1 MDQQYVFC
9 WSVWLQSAVGL
20 WAGGGAR
27 EGEREGVAKT
37 ILGPMKTEP
46 ALINTGRPLFLLAAR
61 RQTFW
66 PALDDAWSKIGHH
79 TAQQWSQWWHHHSL
93 QCALPSV
100 LLRTKSSRHAAREA
114 DVTLCLGNIKT
125 NKCSPSPEKAFN
137 ARRAKHCS
145 AKWHVLK
152 KRSVL
157 PCHHSCI
164 SWIVS
169 FFNYQKIF
177 FWHVVYE

>member
-1 MDQQYVFC
+1 MRLNNNYKSQKVYSEEMTSILRSIFKWDRDC
-9 WSVWLQSAVGL
+9 EEGNSQSLKWTNNTSSAGL
-20 WAGGGAR
+20 SDCRVRWACGGAR

-125 NKCSPSPEKAFN
+125 NKCSPSPEKGF
-137 ARRAKHCS
+137 
-145 AKWHVLK
+145 
-152 KRSVL
+152 
-157 PCHHSCI
+157 
-164 SWIVS
+164 
-169 FFNYQKIF
+169 
-177 FWHVVYE
+177 

>member
-1 MDQQYVFC
+1 MDNRVNNT
-9 WSVWLQSAVGL
+9 SSAALSDCRVRWPCGLGVVG
-20 WAGGGAR
+20 R
-27 EGEREGVAKT
+27 RKEGERGSLRRFLRPT
-37 ILGPMKTEP
+37 KTEP
-46 ALINTGRPLFLLAAR
+46 VLINTGRPLFLLAAR

-66 PALDDAWSKIGHH
+66 PAPDDAWSKIGHH

-125 NKCSPSPEKAFN
+125 NKCSASPEKAFN

-145 AKWHVLK
+145 PKWHMLK
-152 KRSVL
+152 NSLCFHLIIHVK
-157 PCHHSCI
+157 
-164 SWIVS
+164 
-169 FFNYQKIF
+169 
-177 FWHVVYE
+177 VVYFF

>member
-1 MDQQYVFC
+1 MGKGILSRWEGQSCEQYIVC
-9 WSVWLQSAVGL
+9 WPVWLWSAVGL
-20 WAGGGAR
+20 WVGGGGAR
-27 EGEREGVAKT
+27 ERGREGVAKT
-37 ILGPMKTEP
+37 ILGPRKTEP
-46 ALINTGRPLFLLAAR
+46 VLINTGRPLFLLAAR

-145 AKWHVLK
+145 AKWHMLK
-152 KRSVL
+152 NSLCLHLIIQVEVVFLLSV
-157 PCHHSCI
+157 
-164 SWIVS
+164 
-169 FFNYQKIF
+169 
-177 FWHVVYE
+177 